1 MRIAFASIAVVALL
15 ATSGAAHAQAN
26 NSCTT
31 IVLHAIPGI
40 STSCTT
46 TLDCT
51 TVAPLV
57 DITAPTGPYS
67 VVMFV
72 KNYSEVL
79 GVQCAFDW
87 PVTWSFGFG
96 LWTCQVGQLTAT
108 TPTAPGPT
116 TGSIT
121 TAFNSITGG
130 TLAPIGI
137 MVFNSVGA
145 GCLSIIESS
154 YPFGNHV
161 INATQEATSV
171 GANNS
176 GKICVDTPLPPGP
189 GYNACDCQAG
199 AVEGATWG
207 QIKASYH

>member
-1 MRIAFASIAVVALL
+1 MRFAFASIVAVALL
-15 ATSGAAHAQAN
+15 ATSGAALAQD

-31 IVLHAIPGI
+31 IVLHAVAGI
-40 STSCTT
+40 STACTT
-46 TLDCT
+46 TLDCAA
-51 TVAPLV
+51 VPPLV
-57 DITAPTGPYS
+57 DIASPTGPFT
-67 VVMFV
+67 VVMYL
-72 KNYSEVL
+72 KNFTEVL

-87 PVTWSFGFG
+87 PATWQFGFG
-96 LWTCQVGQLTAT
+96 LWQCQTGQLSAS

-121 TAFNSITGG
+121 TAFNPVTGG
-130 TLAPIGI
+130 NLAPIGV

-154 YPFGNHV
+154 FPFGNHV
-161 INATQEATSV
+161 INAQQEATSIADSNEGKV
-171 GANNS
+171 CVAPETGVNS
-176 GKICVDTPLPPGP
+176 CTCVP
-189 GYNACDCQAG
+189 N